1 MIYLDA
7 LKVIAHSDEWQHNG
21 SVQTAYSGIKQELIR
36 THANGQ
42 KQVYLLTKREVSK
55 VAADL

>member
-7 LKVIAHSDEWQHNG
+7 LKMIAHSDEWQHNG

-36 THANGQ
+36 THANAHALG
-42 KQVYLLTKREVSK
+42 LL
-55 VAADL
+55 LL